1 MLSEGHWRA
10 YPACMSQDAEE
21 RAAFLRNVR
30 QALQLIEEEMSR
42 KRTRANE
49 QVKPNVAE
57 LRDVERNLADI
68 LERPYRLTAASADR
82 MWDGRAARLVKDWPG
97 EDPVRHAVTQLW
109 NQYTRRL

>member
-1 MLSEGHWRA
+1 
-10 YPACMSQDAEE
+10 MSSDAEE
-21 RAAFLRNVR
+21 RAAFLRGVR

-42 KRTRANE
+42 KRLRTKNE
-49 QVKPNVAE
+49 EVKPNVSE
-57 LRDVERNLADI
+57 LRDVERNLAEI

-97 EDPVRHAVTQLW
+97 DDPVRHAVTQLW